1 MERIYQCTRPK
12 HVDVKEWKDC
22 HICLVASCGYSRC
35 FDPNPI
41 WEKQGGI
48 CKFEHC
54 IENME
59 LTIETTEKSCPVF
72 GHNCP
77 GGEKQVIECNKD
89 LEEKW
94 KRVEQRMDKTRE

>member
-1 MERIYQCTRPK
+1 MKRIYSCTRPYN
-12 HVDVKEWKDC
+12 VNNSEWADC
-22 HICLVASCGYSRC
+22 DICFVAFCGYSRC
-35 FDPNPI
+35 FEPNPK
-41 WEKQGGI
+41 WEEQGGI

-59 LTIETTEKSCPVF
+59 LTEETTEKSCPIF

-77 GGEKQVIECNKD
+77 GGEEQVIECNKD

-94 KRVEQRMDKTRE
+94 KRVEKRSQKTKE